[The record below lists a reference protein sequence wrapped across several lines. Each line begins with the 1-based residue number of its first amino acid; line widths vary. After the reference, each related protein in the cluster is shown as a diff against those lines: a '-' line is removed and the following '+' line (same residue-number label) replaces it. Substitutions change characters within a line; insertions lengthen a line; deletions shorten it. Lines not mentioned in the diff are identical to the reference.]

1 VRAKLLARRGEVARA
16 AELAKA
22 MVELAEREDNLNM
35 HGHALMD
42 LAEVLR
48 LAGQTEESRRHIESA
63 LDVYDWK
70 ANVVSAASAR
80 AVLERL
86 DDPTEK

>member
-1 VRAKLLARRGEVARA
+1 MERA
-16 AELAKA
+16 AALAKA
-22 MVELAEREDNLNM
+22 VVELAQREDNLNM

-48 LAGQTEESRRHIESA
+48 LGGQADESRGHVESA
-63 LDVYDWK
+63 LELYERK
-70 ANVVSAASAR
+70 ANAVSAAAAR

-86 DDPTEK
+86 D